1 MTLTNEQIS
10 FIQAHI
16 QATPAALLLKYG
28 KEKALE
34 IAQIE
39 ARQKARLKLPTWY
52 AEPRLVFP
60 PAVSVEQSSSELTGN
75 YKASLVRNK
84 NLIDATGGMGIDTY
98 FFAKTCLSVT
108 YVEQKEILV
117 QCARYNFELLQTQN
131 IRCIHGNSL
140 DFLRQLPSSTDVI
153 YLDPARRAADNRRV
167 VGLRD
172 CEPDVVAH
180 LPLFLEKAKHIL
192 IKAAPLLD
200 LKQTLNDLPNI
211 SKIHVVAVENECKEL
226 LLEIEQDENSSK
238 NYLIKTINFKND
250 GSLQVYDFQWN
261 NEANL
266 AVKLSNPLRY
276 VYEPNAAIL
285 KAGAFKSIA
294 NSFDLAKIAPHSHLY
309 TSDHLIEDFPGRIF
323 EVNALLKADSKA
335 LAPYLPDG
343 KANLTIRNFPTT
355 TDELRKKLK
364 LKDGGDV
371 YILAT
376 TLSNGDKRLLV
387 CKKAQF

>member
-1 MTLTNEQIS
+1 MTLSNEQIT

-16 QATPAALLLKYG
+16 QAVPTSLLLKYG
-28 KEKALE
+28 KEKAFE

-52 AEPRLVFP
+52 AETRLVFP

-75 YKASLVRNK
+75 YKASLVANK
-84 NLIDATGGMGIDTY
+84 NLIDATGGMGVDSY
-98 FFAKTCLSVT
+98 FFGQTCQSVT
-108 YVEQKEILV
+108 YVEQKETLV
-117 QCARYNFELLQTQN
+117 QCARYNFEVLKAEN
-131 IRCIHGNSL
+131 IHCVHANSV
-140 DFLRQLPSSTDVI
+140 DFLRQLDSQTDWL

-172 CEPDVVAH
+172 CEPDVVEH

-200 LKQTLNDLPNI
+200 IKQTLNDLPNI

-226 LLEIEQDENSSK
+226 LFEIHPEENHVTK
-238 NYLIKTINFKND
+238 PWIKTINFKND
-250 GSLQVYDFQWN
+250 GSQQVFDFLWEK
-261 NEANL
+261 EAS
-266 AVKLSNPLRY
+266 ATVKLNDPLQY
-276 VYEPNAAIL
+276 IYEPNAAIL

-294 NSFDLAKIAPHSHLY
+294 NTFGFAKIAPHSHLY
-309 TSDHLIEDFPGRIF
+309 TSESLVIDFPGRIF
-323 EVNALLKADSKA
+323 EVNALIKADSKA

-343 KANLTIRNFPTT
+343 KANLTIRNFPAT

-364 LKDGGDV
+364 LKDGGEV
-371 YILAT
+371 YLFAT
-376 TLSNGDKRLLV
+376 TLANGDKRLLV
-387 CKKAQF
+387 CKKAIT

>member
-1 MTLTNEQIS
+1 MTLSNEQIT

-16 QATPAALLLKYG
+16 QAVPTSLLLKYG
-28 KEKALE
+28 KEKAFE

-75 YKASLVRNK
+75 YKASLVANK

-98 FFAKTCLSVT
+98 FFSKHCSSVS
-108 YVEQKEILV
+108 YIEQKEMLV
-117 QCARYNFELLQTQN
+117 QCIRHNFEVLDVKN
-131 IRCIHGNSL
+131 IQYVHGNSL
-140 DFLRQLPSSTDVI
+140 DFLRQLNTQTDVL

-172 CEPDVVAH
+172 CEPDVIVH
-180 LPLFLEKAKHIL
+180 LPLFFEKAKMIL
-192 IKAAPLLD
+192 LKAAPLLD
-200 LKQTLNDLPNI
+200 IKQTLNDIPAI
-211 SKIHVVAVENECKEL
+211 KRIHVVAIENECKEL
-226 LLEIEQDENSSK
+226 LFEIWKEETHSK
-238 NYLIKTINFKND
+238 DCLIKTINFKND
-250 GSLQVYDFQWN
+250 GGQQVFDFPWQ
-261 NEANL
+261 NEATL
-266 AVKLSNPLRY
+266 AVQLSDPLRY

-294 NSFDLAKIAPHSHLY
+294 NCFNLAKIAPHSHLY
-309 TSDHLIEDFPGRIF
+309 TSEHLVRDFPGRIF
-323 EVNALLKADSKA
+323 ETDAVLKADTKI
-335 LAPYLPDG
+335 LMPYLPHG
-343 KANLTIRNFPTT
+343 RANLTVRNFPTT

-371 YILAT
+371 YLLAT

-387 CKKAQF
+387 CKKI